1 LINTAQMMMNL
12 IVTMLREVKMT
23 EKLTRKQAADYMNR
37 KPITLSMWASRVKR
51 KVQNFERYD
60 LPYYMVGGRAE
71 YRKSDID
78 AFLIK
83 YPSK

>member
-1 LINTAQMMMNL
+1 
-12 IVTMLREVKMT
+12 
-23 EKLTRKQAADYMNR
+23 MNR

-51 KVQNFERYD
+51 KVQNFEKYN